1 MSLRSIRRFWAVIYT
16 LLVIEVIVG
25 LAIWQWPHLFTS
37 RYVSDLY
44 RTYADQPGID
54 ATFLHNFPLND
65 TLRVDVTL
73 LQATDSSGWERLKK
87 DFEIVEI
94 TPEER
99 QAMGEKVYKRV
110 CRSSVRL
117 SPKEHPGAPMDKTDI
132 SNNLVLGISREKCT
146 IGVFHT
152 NTEDEIH
159 AVNIYKYKK
168 NTTENEENR

>member
-1 MSLRSIRRFWAVIYT
+1 MMPRQIKWFWRLTVAMVLTVVCTAVA
-16 LLVIEVIVG
+16 V
-25 LAIWQWPHLFTS
+25 WQWPGLSPSFSTS
-37 RYVSDLY
+37 AVYK
-44 RTYADQPGID
+44 TYAAEQGID
-54 ATFLHNFPLND
+54 ATFLHNFPVND
-65 TLRVDVTL
+65 TLAVDVTL

-146 IGVFHT
+146 IGIFHT

-159 AVNIYKYKK
+159 AVNIYKYNK